1 MIVKIFFILI
11 NLYFFFLDSISN
23 KLVNRY
29 LNKMARMDTQ
39 MQNNSIINNRL
50 LIIKLRYT
58 QI

>member
-29 LNKMARMDTQ
+29 LNKIARMDTQ
-39 MQNNSIINNRL
+39 IQNNNIINNRL

>member
-39 MQNNSIINNRL
+39 IQNNNIINNRL